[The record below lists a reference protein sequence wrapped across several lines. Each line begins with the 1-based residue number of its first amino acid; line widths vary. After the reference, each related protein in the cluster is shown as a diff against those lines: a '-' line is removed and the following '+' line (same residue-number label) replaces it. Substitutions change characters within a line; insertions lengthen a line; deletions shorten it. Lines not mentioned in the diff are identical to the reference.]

1 MDKIEVYQNGVI
13 HRAGD
18 KEELYICHER
28 KKDDVRN
35 TTNRMEVWLRPAGSA
50 GVHNAK
56 LVTHISCHQKYN
68 NEYLRTLYTDL
79 TGAVE
84 EDLEVLQEQ
93 YLEML
98 RKHDWY
104 YEYSDSNAVYEA
116 GSRARDKILEMARK
130 VDPDYTIYNEHKK
143 G

>member
-1 MDKIEVYQNGVI
+1 MDK
-13 HRAGD
+13 
-18 KEELYICHER
+18 
-28 KKDDVRN
+28 
-35 TTNRMEVWLRPAGSA
+35 T
-50 GVHNAK
+50 
-56 LVTHISCHQKYN
+56 
-68 NEYLRTLYTDL
+68 
-79 TGAVE
+79 
-84 EDLEVLQEQ
+84 EDLKEQ

-116 GSRARDKILEMARK
+116 GSRARTKILDMARK